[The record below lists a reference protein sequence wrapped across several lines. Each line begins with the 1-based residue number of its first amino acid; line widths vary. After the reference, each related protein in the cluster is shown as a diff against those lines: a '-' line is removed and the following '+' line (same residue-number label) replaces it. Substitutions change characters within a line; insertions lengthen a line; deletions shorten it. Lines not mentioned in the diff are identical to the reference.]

1 VRVVVNALALP
12 SLRQGGA
19 GFYTATLIDGLSRAA
34 GIDATA
40 VVSAELGEEL
50 DELAPQAV
58 RAVARARRRPAWR
71 KPANYLLAA
80 RRPQRLDL
88 GYEQRPLQAD
98 LVHWPISFA
107 HAPPAPRGARTVL
120 TVLDMQHEL
129 FPEFF
134 SPADRALR
142 RLRWR
147 PSARDVD
154 HVIAISDFT
163 ARMVIERYG
172 IPARR
177 VTAIPLCIRTTLATD
192 PPVEPLPREPV
203 DEPWFLYPA
212 SPLPAKNHARLLS
225 ALALHRSRGSRARL
239 VLTGPRLHD
248 WSAVQRDIAERGL
261 GAAVACLGYVCEA
274 DLRGLYARS
283 TGLVFPSLFEGFGLP
298 VLEAMATGCP
308 VAASSAGSLP
318 EVVGDAGRAFC
329 PTDVEAIADA
339 MAWLESLGGAGRD
352 RVTALGRAQAARF
365 SSERMVR
372 ATVDVYRQL
381 A

>member
-1 VRVVVNALALP
+1 
-12 SLRQGGA
+12 
-19 GFYTATLIDGLSRAA
+19 
-34 GIDATA
+34 
-40 VVSAELGEEL
+40 
-50 DELAPQAV
+50 
-58 RAVARARRRPAWR
+58 
-71 KPANYLLAA
+71 
-80 RRPQRLDL
+80 
-88 GYEQRPLQAD
+88 
-98 LVHWPISFA
+98 
-107 HAPPAPRGARTVL
+107 
-120 TVLDMQHEL
+120 M
-129 FPEFF
+129 
-134 SPADRALR
+134 
-142 RLRWR
+142 
-147 PSARDVD
+147 
-154 HVIAISDFT
+154 
-163 ARMVIERYG
+163 
-172 IPARR
+172 
-177 VTAIPLCIRTTLATD
+177 
-192 PPVEPLPREPV
+192 
-203 DEPWFLYPA
+203 
-212 SPLPAKNHARLLS
+212 
-225 ALALHRSRGSRARL
+225 
-239 VLTGPRLHD
+239 
-248 WSAVQRDIAERGL
+248 QRDIAERGL